1 MSISADNRTVIITGA
16 SSGIGFALAEAYLE
30 KGCNVVGNARTID
43 RLKTAAEKLGNR
55 DNFLPV
61 DGDIS
66 LELTARK
73 LFERAIAAF
82 GKVDI
87 LINNAGIFETLI
99 MPRSSAQPSPGPILP
114 LLTTSLVSAGFVA
127 LMGSTPPEE
136 RMYLSMSRVLHMP
149 RQCDYQ
155 PPSPTEEKLNINNYI
170 SQKIVRSQSTKRKGN
185 SEQPFCT
192 NTFYYFSGNCC
203 QFYPLD
209 PGSLPQILRRTHHP

>member
-16 SSGIGFALAEAYLE
+16 SSGIRFALAEAYLE

-43 RLKTAAEKLGNR
+43 RLKKAAEKLRNQ

-99 MPRSSAQPSPGPILP
+99 MPRSSDQPSPGPILP
-114 LLTTSLVSAGFVA
+114 PFNN
-127 LMGSTPPEE
+127 
-136 RMYLSMSRVLHMP
+136 
-149 RQCDYQ
+149 Q
-155 PPSPTEEKLNINNYI
+155 PGLRWIWRAHGLYTA
-170 SQKIVRSQSTKRKGN
+170 
-185 SEQPFCT
+185 
-192 NTFYYFSGNCC
+192 
-203 QFYPLD
+203 
-209 PGSLPQILRRTHHP
+209 RRTDLPIHEQSIAHAKAM